1 MGDKKVIHVI
11 LFYRCMEYLADSD
24 GYIKPR
30 PNVKSRGQDGGGISM
45 DKYENQNQGNMKGQY
60 LKLNAHFC
68 SAASH
73 VCPRHL
79 TRCTTPSNMLT
90 LGRPFL

>member
-1 MGDKKVIHVI
+1 
-11 LFYRCMEYLADSD
+11 
-24 GYIKPR
+24 
-30 PNVKSRGQDGGGISM
+30 M
-45 DKYENQNQGNMKGQY
+45 DKYKNQNQENMKGQY

-79 TRCTTPSNMLT
+79 TRCTTHSNMLT
-90 LGRPFL
+90 LGRPFFTTGMTPPGNGQF